1 MKEWSFIR
9 GISQILAQP
18 FSGQFNLTLW
28 SILTKSKFFVF
39 GYNNCLMEPNIE
51 IVFVK
56 KWSL

>member
-1 MKEWSFIR
+1 MINFD
-9 GISQILAQP
+9 QIQV
-18 FSGQFNLTLW
+18 
-28 SILTKSKFFVF
+28 FVF